1 MCVEVCVEEDY
12 KPIQG
17 RRGGW
22 VGVAGG
28 GGVGG
33 WLLCE
38 VLLTACDR
46 LRLAK

>member
-1 MCVEVCVEEDY
+1 MCVEEDY

-17 RRGGW
+17 RQGGW
-22 VGVAGG
+22 VGLAGGGG
-28 GGVGG
+28 GGVGR
-33 WLLCE
+33 WFLCE